1 MEDYKYVFQ
10 KENPESFLKKEF
22 NKEMR
27 VYLNSTVKL
36 GYQLAVD
43 TLRKDESWLNKL
55 RGKEIL
61 PKLKTYGVEYMIVQ
75 YIENGLLSLDYSI
88 EYTARKNNTFTL
100 FKDEESKTNLI
111 VNQAVSPVRPS
122 RYAKYRANRYNNF
135 ETYFDFDKNKFI
147 EQKPVYIELN
157 HGYQT
162 DKPSFVV
169 LGIPKNTK
177 TWYTSIPVDQEFE
190 LLTENK
196 NDFITTEKEMSG
208 FNFDDFRKHIEVS
221 ETQ

>member
-1 MEDYKYVFQ
+1 MEDYNYVFQ
-10 KENPESFLKKEF
+10 KQNPEEFLKEVYDKET
-22 NKEMR
+22 R

-36 GYQLAVD
+36 GYQLAID

-61 PKLKTYGVEYMIVQ
+61 PKLKTYGVEYMMVQ
-75 YIENGLLSLDYSI
+75 YIENGLLPLNYSI

-111 VNQAVSPVRPS
+111 VNQAVSSIRPS

-135 ETYFDFDKNKFI
+135 ETYFDLIKNEFI
-147 EQKPVYIELN
+147 DQKPVYVELN

-162 DKPSFVV
+162 DKPAFVT
-169 LGIPKNTK
+169 LGAPKNSK
-177 TWYTSIPVDQEFE
+177 LWYASIPVDQEFE
-190 LLTENK
+190 LLTKNK
-196 NDFITTEKEMSG
+196 KAFITTEKEMSE
-208 FNFDDFRKHIEVS
+208 FNFNDFKKHVEVS
-221 ETQ
+221 GTQ